1 MELVIDKA
9 GRIVIPKPVREELR
23 LEAGDALELDRE
35 GEILHLRPIRSQI
48 PLHKEHGI
56 WVYRSV
62 SADAAVD
69 ADSVLAEFREQRS
82 QDLTPTV
89 HSSKLRRS
97 GGL

>member
-1 MELVIDKA
+1 MLEWHCMELVIDKA

-62 SADAAVD
+62 SAEADVD
-69 ADSVLAEFREQRS
+69 ADSVLAAVREQRS
-82 QDLTPTV
+82 RDLT
-89 HSSKLRRS
+89 R
-97 GGL
+97 

>member
-1 MELVIDKA
+1 MSDV
-9 GRIVIPKPVREELR
+9 P
-23 LEAGDALELDRE
+23 ELDHE
-35 GEILHLRPIRSQI
+35 GEI